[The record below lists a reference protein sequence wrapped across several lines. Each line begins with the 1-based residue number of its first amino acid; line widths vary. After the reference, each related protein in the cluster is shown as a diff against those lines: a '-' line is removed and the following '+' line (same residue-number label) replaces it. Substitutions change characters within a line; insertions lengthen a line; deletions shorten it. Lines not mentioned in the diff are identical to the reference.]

1 MKCFVENVGQN
12 LMGNSVQTVGEPT
25 ETIPETPAHQTSIN
39 GVPVDNS
46 PVSVPVKEP
55 FYSKIWFIVL
65 MLLFCCF
72 PIGLFLMWKYK
83 KFNKPARVI
92 ITLFY
97 VIVFIFG
104 LSNAGSQTSTPVPP
118 AAEISMS
125 EPAGTEEKNHR
136 PCRER
141 RNLRTGETRYK
152 ASTYKVGSD
161 IPAGEYVVYCDS
173 FMGYIETAKDSSG
186 TL

>member
-1 MKCFVENVGQN
+1 MKMFCRKCGTEFDGKFCPNC
-12 LMGNSVQTVGEPT
+12 GEPA

-55 FYSKIWFIVL
+55 LYSKIWFIVL

-104 LSNAGSQTSTPVPP
+104 LSNAGSQTSPP
-118 AAEISMS
+118 RTT
-125 EPAGTEEKNHR
+125 G
-136 PCRER
+136 R
-141 RNLRTGETRYK
+141 RNIYE
-152 ASTYKVGSD
+152 
-161 IPAGEYVVYCDS
+161 
-173 FMGYIETAKDSSG
+173 
-186 TL
+186 

>member
-1 MKCFVENVGQN
+1 MFCRKCGTEFDGKFCPNC
-12 LMGNSVQTVGEPT
+12 GEPT

-104 LSNAGSQTSTPVPP
+104 LSNAGSQTSTPYR
-118 AAEISMS
+118 
-125 EPAGTEEKNHR
+125 R
-136 PCRER
+136 PRK
-141 RNLRTGETRYK
+141 Y
-152 ASTYKVGSD
+152 
-161 IPAGEYVVYCDS
+161 P
-173 FMGYIETAKDSSG
+173 
-186 TL
+186 

>member
-1 MKCFVENVGQN
+1 MSKDTRGIVQFMKMFCRKCGTEFDGKFCPNC
-12 LMGNSVQTVGEPT
+12 GEPA

-97 VIVFIFG
+97 PRTTG
-104 LSNAGSQTSTPVPP
+104 
-118 AAEISMS
+118 
-125 EPAGTEEKNHR
+125 
-136 PCRER
+136 R
-141 RNLRTGETRYK
+141 RNIYE
-152 ASTYKVGSD
+152 
-161 IPAGEYVVYCDS
+161 
-173 FMGYIETAKDSSG
+173 
-186 TL
+186 